1 MIKLNKGTGED
12 CIKIYEQEGK
22 IKDEDKDKA
31 EQDARLGFAM
41 PESVELAIQ
50 MLDNSHF
57 RPTSKTT
64 IKVTEAQFTQ
74 KGEEYVPKKV

>member
-1 MIKLNKGTGED
+1 
-12 CIKIYEQEGK
+12 
-22 IKDEDKDKA
+22 
-31 EQDARLGFAM
+31 M